1 MNRIGCS
8 HLLDRKANGAQ
19 RRRGFQPGCEF
30 LEMRCVMSGF
40 RAITGFDNNLAH
52 PTWGQAGIDLRAS
65 PAKYADGLSA
75 PSLPQAPSARV
86 LSNVLN
92 DQTDPNN
99 PSQDIST
106 VDRNSLSAFGY
117 VWGQFVDHDLDL
129 TLDNSKARVRE
140 FGQETPAP

>member
-1 MNRIGCS
+1 MNRIGWS

-40 RAITGFDNNLAH
+40 RTITGFDNNVAH
-52 PTWGQAGIDLRAS
+52 PTWGQAGIDLPRVS

-75 PSLPQAPSARV
+75 PSLPQDPSARV

-106 VDRNSLSAFGY
+106 VDRNSLSA
-117 VWGQFVDHDLDL
+117 
-129 TLDNSKARVRE
+129 
-140 FGQETPAP
+140 